1 MTDKNTDSA
10 AQSSSAQGQFNLQR
24 IYIKD
29 LSFEV
34 PGAPAVFRSEW
45 KPEVQLE
52 LNNHAEKVEDGIYE
66 VVLTLNVTVKNQEKT
81 AFIVELKQAGIF
93 LVKGFDQKQLP
104 VLLGSYCPS
113 VLYPYAREAVSD
125 VVGKGSFPQLLLAPV
140 NFEALFA
147 ESVKNQQTQAAN
159 SEN

>member
-1 MTDKNTDSA
+1 MNETASGSQNEKA
-10 AQSSSAQGQFNLQR
+10 PVQGQFSLQR

-34 PGAPAVFRSEW
+34 PGAPAVFKTEW
-45 KPEVQLE
+45 KPEVKLE
-52 LNNHAEKVEDGIYE
+52 LNNHSEKIEEDVYE
-66 VVLTLNVTVKNQEKT
+66 VVLTLNVTVMNNEKT

-93 LVKGFDQKQLP
+93 LAKGFDPKQLP

-147 ESVKNQQTQAAN
+147 EAVKKQQAQAAGQH
-159 SEN
+159 